1 MFQTYLAF
9 GQLQWAEALYTAC
22 KRPFPQLVP
31 MDFIHGAQSAW
42 LSQPWVSVY
51 SVHATLMYKTG
62 FSHVVECLWFQ
73 RGRNHLQNH
82 KTKIIQFK
90 TW

>member
-9 GQLQWAEALYTAC
+9 GQLPVSGRTCTQPASYILS
-22 KRPFPQLVP
+22 QLVL
-31 MDFIHGAQSAW
+31 MDFIHRAQSAW

-62 FSHVVECLWFQ
+62 FSHVVECL
-73 RGRNHLQNH
+73 
-82 KTKIIQFK
+82 
-90 TW
+90 